1 MKKGLGKH
9 LKETMILAV
18 PLVIGQ
24 LGQMMMGVVDSVMV
38 GHLGAAPLAAAS
50 LGSGLFLII
59 LLFGTGIT
67 LAVSPLVSQAFGE
80 GNFEKCG
87 QVLRQAILLTLVVGS
102 LLTVVAVYGARAIHY
117 MGQKPDVEVLA
128 IAYAKTLGWSVI
140 PFMWFMTH
148 KQFAE
153 GVNHMMPGMVVSI
166 AANLFNAFG
175 NYLFIYGKFGCP
187 AMGLEGAGWATFTTR
202 LIMGLGLM
210 VYILFSKKFRLY
222 SPGFHFKSIRWDLI
236 GHLLKVGVPSG
247 VQYLF
252 EVSAFVASAFMIGW
266 LGKNELAAHQIA
278 MNLASITYMLSLGV
292 SMASTVRVARFF
304 GQKDYSEVR
313 EAGRAAFMLIL
324 SIMVGTGLF
333 FALANHL
340 LPAMYIDHPEVIR
353 IASGLILLAAL
364 FQLSDGLQAVC
375 LGALRGIQDVSVPA
389 RITFLAYWVVGIPF
403 GWFLAFKLSFG
414 VTGIW
419 LGLVVGLTISASLL
433 TWRFF
438 KTVRGFRIG

>member
-1 MKKGLGKH
+1 
-9 LKETMILAV
+9 
-18 PLVIGQ
+18 
-24 LGQMMMGVVDSVMV
+24 
-38 GHLGAAPLAAAS
+38 
-50 LGSGLFLII
+50 
-59 LLFGTGIT
+59 
-67 LAVSPLVSQAFGE
+67 
-80 GNFEKCG
+80 
-87 QVLRQAILLTLVVGS
+87 VLRQAILLTLAVGG
-102 LLTVVAVYGARAIHY
+102 LLTVVAVYGAQAIHY
-117 MGQKPDVEVLA
+117 MGQKPEVEVLA
-128 IAYAKTLGWSVI
+128 ISYAKTLGWSVI
-140 PFMWFMTH
+140 PFMWFMTY

-210 VYILFSKKFRLY
+210 TYIISSGKFRMY
-222 SPGFHFKSIRWDLI
+222 APGFHFKSIRWDLI
-236 GHLLKVGVPSG
+236 AHLLKVGVPSG

-304 GQKDYSEVR
+304 GQKDFGEVR
-313 EAGRAAFMLIL
+313 EAGKAAFMLIL

-333 FALANHL
+333 FALANHI
-340 LPAMYIDHPEVIR
+340 LPEMYIDHPEVIR

-403 GWFLAFKLSFG
+403 GWFLAFKMSFG

-438 KTVRGFRIG
+438 RTVRGFMAG